1 MKDSRNLARIIIN
14 RRQGQVPLLDFEAG
28 DKVKEHRLVSA
39 LAEGKESTRNQL
51 VRSLYEQPSAKN
63 DAAFRQLH
71 ARVFGKLLNH
81 LYFLDH
87 SDPRFSVSRRY
98 QLECLDLL
106 HKGLILYQEGASALS
121 ARVCATCLVK
131 AMQDGFTAYAIEA
144 AQQLRTVYAE
154 MQQVKKFRAVVKEL
168 EHLQKLRRLEEQAEA
183 IYAEVRLARTGPVVR
198 LATMLALLEP
208 SLEQLRQLHL
218 QAQTPGT
225 ADLYY
230 RMQMMYLEQSADYQ
244 GIIDFTLESERQLAR
259 GQFNAHRF
267 DIRFNLFMRMYAYL
281 LTQQPER
288 GLEVAQEAEKHF
300 HPTAVNW
307 MYFEEHRLLLAM
319 HAGQFDL
326 ARRVVQRAHL
336 NPVFERQN
344 KRAQQRWELF
354 GAYLDF
360 VRPPSKPSQARRREL
375 GKLALMMPEYSR
387 DKCGLNVAILI
398 GQVLYFLQ
406 EQDAEAVVLRVE
418 SLRKYRLRHLREAT
432 NQRTRLFLRLL
443 QLISD
448 EQFDPAKCAERA
460 VPLLHQLANTPPP
473 GEAFAE
479 VEIIPYPLLWGIILQ
494 HLRTSPPAL
503 KPIPDAALVAY
514 KANPLSTS

>member
-14 RRQGQVPLLDFEAG
+14 RRQGHGPLLDFEAG
-28 DKVKEHRLVSA
+28 DKVKENRLVSA
-39 LAEGKESTRNQL
+39 LIEPKELSRSQL
-51 VRSLYEQPSAKN
+51 VRAFYEQPSAKN

-106 HKGLILYQEGASALS
+106 HKGLILYQEGASALA
-121 ARVCATCLVK
+121 ARVCASCLAK

-144 AQQLRTVYAE
+144 AQQMRTVYAE
-154 MQQVKKFRAVVKEL
+154 MLQVKKFRAVVKDL
-168 EHLQKLRRLEEQAEA
+168 ERLQQQRRLEEQAEA
-183 IYAEVRLARTGPVVR
+183 IYAEARLARSGPVIR
-198 LATMLALLEP
+198 QAAMLALLEP
-208 SLEQLRQLHL
+208 RLEELRQLHQ

-225 ADLYY
+225 ADIYY
-230 RMQMMYLEQSADYQ
+230 RMQIMYLEQSGDYQ
-244 GIIDFTLESERQLAR
+244 GIIDFTLEAERQLAR

-267 DIRFNLFMRMYAYL
+267 DVRFNLFMRMYAYL
-281 LTQQPER
+281 LTQQPEM
-288 GLEVAQEAEKHF
+288 GLAVAREAEKHF

-336 NPVFERQN
+336 NPVFERQS

-360 VRPPSKPSQARRREL
+360 VRPPSKPSPSRRREL
-375 GKLALMMPEYSR
+375 GKLALLVPEYSR
-387 DKCGLNVAILI
+387 DKCGLNVAILV

-406 EQDAEAVVLRVE
+406 EQDTDAVVLRVE

-443 QLISD
+443 QLIAD
-448 EQFDPAKCAERA
+448 EQFDPVRCAERA
-460 VPLLHQLANTPPP
+460 GPLLRQLADTPPP

-479 VEIIPYPLLWGIILQ
+479 VEIIPYPMLWEIILE
-494 HLRTSPPAL
+494 HLRTYPPAL
-503 KPIPDAALVAY
+503 KLEVI
-514 KANPLSTS
+514 

>member
-28 DKVKEHRLVSA
+28 EKVKENRLVSA
-39 LAEGKESTRNQL
+39 LAEGKETTRNQL
-51 VRSLYEQPSAKN
+51 VRTLYDQPSAKN
-63 DAAFRQLH
+63 DNAFRQLH
-71 ARVFGKLLNH
+71 SRVFGKLLNH

-121 ARVCATCLVK
+121 ARVCASCMAK
-131 AMQDGFTAYAIEA
+131 AMDDGFTAYAIEA
-144 AQQLRTVYAE
+144 AQQLRTIYAE
-154 MQQVKKFRAVVKEL
+154 MQEVKKFRAVVKDL
-168 EHLQKLRRLEEQAEA
+168 ERLQGLRRLEEQAEA
-183 IYAEVRLARTGPVVR
+183 IYAEARLARTGPVAR
-198 LATMLALLEP
+198 LATLLATLKLH
-208 SLEQLRQLHL
+208 LEQVRQLHAE
-218 QAQTPGT
+218 AQTPAT

-230 RMQMMYLEQSADYQ
+230 RMQMIYLEQSGDYQ
-244 GIIDFTLESERQLAR
+244 GIIDLTLEAERQLAR

-267 DIRFNLFMRMYAYL
+267 DVRFNLFMRMYAYL
-281 LTQQPER
+281 LTQQPEK
-288 GLEVAQEAEKHF
+288 GLEVASEAEKHF

-307 MYFEEHRLLLAM
+307 MYFEEHRLLLAL

-336 NPVFERQN
+336 SPVFERQN

-360 VRPPSKPSQARRREL
+360 VRPSGKPSAARRREL
-375 GKLALMMPEYSR
+375 GRLALMMPEYSR

-398 GQVLYFLQ
+398 GQVLYFLR

-418 SLRKYRLRHLREAT
+418 SLRKYRLRHLREPT

-448 EQFDPAKCAERA
+448 EQFDPVRCAERA
-460 VPLLHQLANTPPP
+460 GPFLQQLANTPPP

-479 VEIIPYPLLWGIILQ
+479 VEIIPYPLLWGIILE
-494 HLRTSPPAL
+494 HLRTSPPVL
-503 KPIPDAALVAY
+503 KLVPDATA
-514 KANPLSTS
+514 

>member
-28 DKVKEHRLVSA
+28 DKVKENRLVSA
-39 LAEGKESTRNQL
+39 LAEGKEPTRNQL
-51 VRSLYEQPSAKN
+51 IRSLYDQPSAKN
-63 DAAFRQLH
+63 DSAFRQLH
-71 ARVFGKLLNH
+71 SRVFGKLLNH

-106 HKGLILYQEGASALS
+106 HKGLILYQEGAYALAAQLCS
-121 ARVCATCLVK
+121 SCLAK
-131 AMQDGFTAYAIEA
+131 GMQDGFTAYAIEA
-144 AQQLRTVYAE
+144 AQQLRTIYAE
-154 MQQVKKFRAVVKEL
+154 MQQVKKFQAVVKDL
-168 EHLQKLRRLEEQAEA
+168 EHLQKLRRLEEQAET
-183 IYAEVRLARTGPVVR
+183 IYAEVRLALTAPVVQR
-198 LATMLALLEP
+198 STMLAALKP
-208 SLEQLRQLHL
+208 HLEQLRQLHL

-225 ADLYY
+225 AEICF
-230 RMQMMYLEQSADYQ
+230 RAQMIYLEQSGDYQ
-244 GIIDFTLESERQLAR
+244 GVIEFTLEAERQLAL

-267 DIRFNLFMRMYAYL
+267 DVRFNLFMRMYAYL
-281 LTQQPER
+281 LTQQPEM
-288 GLEVAQEAEKHF
+288 GLEVAKEAEKHF
-300 HPTAVNW
+300 HPTSLNW
-307 MYFEEHRLLLAM
+307 TYFEEHRLLLAM

-326 ARRVVQRAHL
+326 AWRVLQRAHL
-336 NPVFERQN
+336 NPVFERQSN
-344 KRAQQRWELF
+344 RAQQRWELF

-360 VRPPSKPSQARRREL
+360 VQPLGKPSLARRRQL

-398 GQVLYFLQ
+398 GQVLHFLQ
-406 EQDAEAVVLRVE
+406 EQNTEAVVLRVE
-418 SLRKYRLRHLREAT
+418 SLRKYRLRHLREST

-448 EQFDPAKCAERA
+448 EQFDPAKCAERG

-503 KPIPDAALVAY
+503 TPVP
-514 KANPLSTS
+514 